1 MRVTVK
7 YFLRALGLVGLL
19 GAAGCNPTQIEP
31 VTDPNNQSI
40 EAVVANATIAQ
51 MQALGVGLEAS
62 YRLGHTN
69 NAPYNQI
76 TGVFG
81 REILILASN
90 DPRWTGEI
98 IQGNGGTVAVPLDP
112 TSFYTN
118 GSYNAIARTIRAANV
133 VRQSAAGSVQTSDP
147 ERQGYYA
154 FADTYEA
161 LAKLHLLNLMGEN
174 GIRTDVA
181 NFQKPGKFTAGS
193 APALADIRQLLDR
206 GAAGLAKAGS
216 SFPFPL
222 SGGFAGFNTPNT
234 FLRFNRALAARVAL
248 YQKDYAG
255 ALTAL
260 SGSFYDPAGSL
271 TLGPKITFAP
281 GVGGDQGNSYFQV
294 PNTRPS
300 TYVGVPSQFV
310 TEAEAGD
317 RRLGKVAARTTPV
330 TQAGLSSSY
339 DPLVYPAQNTPYAI
353 IRNEELILIAAEAKA
368 NSNNV
373 AGALAD
379 INAIRTRSGGLTAYA
394 GATDAASLTNEI
406 LRQRRYSLFY
416 EGHWWVDLRRLGKLS
431 PNPTPQ
437 ISLPAATAPY
447 KLFDRLPIPDAEVRW
462 DQANP

>member
-1 MRVTVK
+1 M
-7 YFLRALGLVGLL
+7 LGV
-19 GAAGCNPTQIEP
+19 ASCNPVKIDP

-40 EAVVANATIAQ
+40 EAVVANASIAQ
-51 MQALGVGLEAS
+51 MRALGVGLEAS
-62 YRLGHTN
+62 YRLAHTN

-98 IQGNGGTVAVPLDP
+98 IQGNGSAVAIPLDA
-112 TSFYTN
+112 TGFYVN
-118 GSYNAIARTIRAANV
+118 GSYNAVARVIRAANV
-133 VRQSAAGSVQTSDP
+133 VRQSAAGSTQTTAT

-174 GIRTDVA
+174 GIRIDVA
-181 NFQKPGKFTAGS
+181 DFLKPGKFTAGS
-193 APALADIRQLLDR
+193 GPALVNIRQLLDKS
-206 GAAGLAKAGS
+206 AGELAQAGGT
-216 SFPFPL
+216 FPFPL
-222 SGGFAGFNTPNT
+222 SAGFAGFNTPST

-260 SGSFYDPAGSL
+260 SSSFYDPAGLL
-271 TLGPKITFAP
+271 TLGPKLTYAP
-281 GVGGDQGNSYFQV
+281 GVGGDQGNTYYQV

-300 TYVGVPSQFV
+300 TYVSVPSQFV

-317 RRLGKVAARTTPV
+317 RRLSKVSTRTTSV
-330 TQAGLSSSY
+330 AQAGLTSTN
-339 DPLVYPAQNTPYAI
+339 DPLVYPTQNATYGI
-353 IRNEELILIAAEAKA
+353 IRNEELILISAEAKA

-373 AGALAD
+373 TGAVSD
-379 INAIRTRSGGLTAYA
+379 INAIRTRSGGLAVYS
-394 GATDAASLTNEI
+394 GANDVPTLTDEI

-416 EGHWWVDLRRLGKLS
+416 EGHWWIDLRRLGKLN

-437 ISLPAATAPY
+437 ISLPASTGTY

>member
-1 MRVTVK
+1 MQATIK
-7 YFLRALGLVGLL
+7 YSLRALGLAGML
-19 GAAGCNPTQIEP
+19 GVASCNPTKIDP

-40 EAVVANATIAQ
+40 EGVVANATIAQ
-51 MQALGVGLEAS
+51 MRALGVGLEAS
-62 YRLGHTN
+62 YRLAHTN

-76 TGVFG
+76 TGVLG

-98 IQGNGGTVAVPLDP
+98 IQGNGSAVPIPLDA
-112 TSFYTN
+112 TGFYVN
-118 GSYNAIARTIRAANV
+118 GSYNAVARVIRAANV
-133 VRQSAAGSVQTSDP
+133 VRQSATNSTQTTAV
-147 ERQGYYA
+147 ERQGYYG

-174 GIRTDVA
+174 GIRIDVA
-181 NFQKPGKFTAGS
+181 DFLKPGKFTAGS
-193 APALADIRQLLDR
+193 GPALANIRQLLDK
-206 GAAGLAKAGS
+206 GAGELAQAGTA
-216 SFPFPL
+216 FPFPV
-222 SGGFAGFNTPNT
+222 STGYAGFNTPTT

-260 SGSFYDPAGSL
+260 GGSFYDPAGSL
-271 TLGPKITFAP
+271 TLGPKLTFAP
-281 GVGGDQGNSYFQV
+281 GVGGDQGNVYFQV

-310 TEAEAGD
+310 TEAETGD
-317 RRLGKVAARTTPV
+317 RRLSKVSTRTTSV
-330 TQAGLSSSY
+330 SQSGLTSTN
-339 DPLVYPAQNTPYAI
+339 DPLVYPAQNSTYGI

-368 NSNNV
+368 NTNDIPGAV
-373 AGALAD
+373 AA
-379 INAIRTRSGGLTAYA
+379 INTIRTRSGGLAVYT
-394 GATDAASLTNEI
+394 GSTDVPSLSNEI

-416 EGHWWVDLRRLGKLS
+416 EGHWWVDLRRLGKLA

-437 ISLPAATAPY
+437 ISLPASTGTY
-447 KLFDRLPIPDAEVRW
+447 KLFDRLPVPDAEVRW